1 MEPNPQTAAHLK
13 AFIEKIERL
22 EDEKSEL
29 MQAIRDIFAE
39 AKGTGFDPKV
49 MRQVLKLRRMK
60 REEYLEQEHLLE
72 TYMSALG
79 MA

>member
-1 MEPNPQTAAHLK
+1 
-13 AFIEKIERL
+13 
-22 EDEKSEL
+22 

-60 REEYLEQEHLLE
+60 REEYLEQEQLLE